1 MGFNQISKSNLIF
14 ANEDNHLKESSN
26 IRWDELNSNFFIDG
40 YIFGDGSN
48 ITNINYSNITGIIG
62 FDKGGLGFNQISKSN
77 LIFANEDNR
86 LKETSNIRW
95 DEVNSNLLID
105 GYLNIGFKE
114 YDENY
119 KMKVD
124 GNIYVSGNVIGLSD
138 INLKKNIEVIE
149 NPLDK
154 INKLRGVYFNY
165 KNNDERRQ
173 IGMIAQEVEKIIPEV
188 VYMTNEETKAIAYNN
203 LIGLLIEGIKELS
216 NKINSK

>member
-14 ANEDNHLKESSN
+14 ANDDN
-26 IRWDELNSNFFIDG
+26 
-40 YIFGDGSN
+40 
-48 ITNINYSNITGIIG
+48 
-62 FDKGGLGFNQISKSN
+62 Q
-77 LIFANEDNR
+77 

-95 DEVNSNLLID
+95 DEINSNLLIN
-105 GYLNIGFKE
+105 GFLNIGFNE

-119 KMKVD
+119 KIKVD

-138 INLKKNIEVIE
+138 INLKKNVEIIE

-165 KNNDERRQ
+165 INNDERRQ

-188 VYMTNEETKAIAYNN
+188 VYMTNENTKAIAYNN

-216 NKINSK
+216 NIIKSK

>member
-14 ANEDNHLKESSN
+14 ANEDN
-26 IRWDELNSNFFIDG
+26 
-40 YIFGDGSN
+40 
-48 ITNINYSNITGIIG
+48 
-62 FDKGGLGFNQISKSN
+62 Q
-77 LIFANEDNR
+77 

-95 DEVNSNLLID
+95 DEVNSNLFIN
-105 GYLNIGFKE
+105 GYLNLGFKE
-114 YDENY
+114 LDENY
-119 KMKVD
+119 KIKVD

-138 INLKKNIEVIE
+138 INMKKNIEIIE

-165 KNNDERRQ
+165 INNDDRRQ

-188 VYMTNEETKAIAYNN
+188 VYMTNEDTKAIAYNN

-216 NKINSK
+216 NIIKSK